1 MACIGPKIDIN
12 QRFQMKFYDNH
23 IHSNYSPDSKS
34 AIAEYAL
41 RATELGLGGI
51 AITDH
56 LDIDAPLRE
65 DEKENPFI
73 FDPIERNK
81 EIDRIAATC
90 NAGIFKGIEVGL
102 QPRSIEKI
110 KEFTSRYEF
119 DSVIASLHFIDGE
132 DPYFGEYYIGKEAK
146 YAYGHAYEV
155 MYKTAVDYYDFDIL
169 GHYDYIA
176 RYAPYSNRDITY
188 REYSDLLDP
197 LLRFLAQEGK
207 TFEINTKTYREQNGY
222 TPKLDLDILKRF
234 RELGGEA
241 ISLGSDAHEP
251 HRVAENFE
259 KFSSIVKECGFKWL
273 VHFEK
278 RKPVFSK
285 IC

>member
-1 MACIGPKIDIN
+1 
-12 QRFQMKFYDNH
+12 MKFFDNH
-23 IHSNYSPDSKS
+23 IHSNFSPDSKA
-34 AIAEYAL
+34 AIEQYAL
-41 RATELGLGGI
+41 QALNLGLGGI
-51 AITDH
+51 SITDH

-65 DEKENPFI
+65 CDKENPFI

-81 EIDRIAATC
+81 EIDRIAQAY
-90 NAGIFKGIEVGL
+90 NINIFKGIEVGL
-102 QPRSIEKI
+102 QPQSLGKI
-110 KEFTSRYEF
+110 KDFTSRYEF

-146 YAYGHAYEV
+146 YAYGHAYEI
-155 MYKTAVDYYDFDIL
+155 MYRTAVEYNDFDIL
-169 GHYDYIA
+169 GHFDYIA
-176 RYAPYSNRDITY
+176 RYAPYENRNITY
-188 REYSDLLDP
+188 REYSDVLDP
-197 LLRFLAQEGK
+197 LLKFLAQEGK

-222 TPKLDLDILKRF
+222 TPELDLDILKRF

-259 KFSSIVKECGFKWL
+259 KFGTIVKECGFKWL

-278 RKPVFSK
+278 RKPIYTK
-285 IC
+285 ID